1 MLARTPLKV
10 YCNCGRVA
18 LELKGAP
25 ITSIVCYCN
34 DCQAGARQIEALS
47 GAPLVQAPDAGTAY
61 AVYRKDRVQNI
72 EGADL
77 LKSLKLKPA
86 SPTNRV
92 IASCCNT
99 AMFLN
104 FDDSKH
110 WVDIYRERLGASAP
124 PLEMRVCTKFA
135 PEGTA
140 ISADV
145 PAYTG
150 YPFPLVTKLI
160 GAKLAML
167 FVRFTESKRKTG
179 RG

>member
-1 MLARTPLKV
+1 MLACMPLKV

-25 ITSIVCYCN
+25 ITCLACYCN
-34 DCQAGARQIEALS
+34 DCQAGARLIEALD
-47 GAPLVQAPDAGTAY
+47 GAPLVQSPDGGTAY

-77 LKSLKLKPA
+77 LKSIKLKPA

-92 IASCCNT
+92 VASCCNA

-104 FDDSKH
+104 FDDGKH
-110 WVDIYRERLGASAP
+110 WVDIYRERFGASAP
-124 PLEMRVCTKFA
+124 ALEMRVCTKFA
-135 PEGTA
+135 PDGA
-140 ISADV
+140 SVPADV
-145 PAYTG
+145 PAYAG
-150 YPFPLVTKLI
+150 YPLPFIVKLI

-167 FVRFTESKRKTG
+167 FVRFTESKQKTG